1 MKRDSLGSCESHDTP
16 SRRSVR
22 GANRRASVTGLLLV
36 AALAAFGTMASCTR
50 KVSQKQCDE
59 LLDRF
64 SELVVKER
72 MPDAGAETLA
82 AERTRER
89 SEAKSDDAFKN
100 CTSEVQADEHACAM
114 KATSSEALI
123 KCLE

>member
-1 MKRDSLGSCESHDTP
+1 LLI
-16 SRRSVR
+16 
-22 GANRRASVTGLLLV
+22 AIASFVASGL
-36 AALAAFGTMASCTR
+36 AGCR
-50 KVSQKQCDE
+50 KKVSAKQCEE

-72 MPDAGAETLA
+72 FPDAGPDVLE
-82 AERTRER
+82 AERARER
-89 SEAKSDDAFKN
+89 TEAKSDDAFKN

-114 KATSSEALI
+114 KAGTPTALI

>member
-1 MKRDSLGSCESHDTP
+1 MKEARSLW
-16 SRRSVR
+16 
-22 GANRRASVTGLLLV
+22 GAKGRRASVTGLLLV
-36 AALAAFGTMASCTR
+36 ATLAMFGSATACR
-50 KVSQKQCDE
+50 KKVSQKQCDE

-64 SELVVKER
+64 AELVVKER
-72 MPDAGAETLA
+72 MPDAGAEALA

-89 SEAKSDDAFKN
+89 GEAKSDDAFKN

-114 KATSSEALI
+114 KAQTSEALI

>member
-1 MKRDSLGSCESHDTP
+1 MMKA
-16 SRRSVR
+16 RRTKALDIR
-22 GANRRASVTGLLLV
+22 GIRRVQGWGLTVLLV
-36 AALAAFGTMASCTR
+36 AAGVLSFGSAVSCR
-50 KVSQKQCDE
+50 KKVSQKQCDE

-72 MPDAGAETLA
+72 MPDAGAEALA
-82 AERTRER
+82 AERVRER

-114 KATSSEALI
+114 KAASSEALI

>member
-1 MKRDSLGSCESHDTP
+1 MKSARTLVPQRRGLRGWVVGLLFLGSLS
-16 SRRSVR
+16 
-22 GANRRASVTGLLLV
+22 AFAST
-36 AALAAFGTMASCTR
+36 TSCQK
-50 KVSQKQCDE
+50 KVSAKQCDE
-59 LLDRF
+59 VLDRF

-72 MPDAGAETLA
+72 FPDAGAEVIA

-89 SEAKSDDAFKN
+89 TEAKSDDAFKN
-100 CTSEVQADEHACAM
+100 CTSEVQPTEHACAM